1 MNDHVQIQEAIAAY
15 VTHAL
20 DREERARTEHELLEH
35 LPGCEAC
42 SALLRDL
49 RELSGDL
56 ALAPDPR
63 AISETGQARVM
74 AAVTGSRPA
83 AVARARRAWPRAAAA
98 VVAVVIA
105 GSAAVNVVV
114 ASRSSR
120 AENRA
125 RAALGAAAVIADPRA
140 HHAVLQGARGTL
152 VVSVLPNGTGA
163 FIAHGMAAP
172 PSGSVYELWLAQ
184 DARYVPVKVFSPD
197 GGDAVVS
204 FTVEP
209 GSYTA
214 SAVTIERSYVRQPTR
229 APTYFAS
236 LPA

>member
-1 MNDHVQIQEAIAAY
+1 
-15 VTHAL
+15 
-20 DREERARTEHELLEH
+20 
-35 LPGCEAC
+35 
-42 SALLRDL
+42 L

-63 AISETGQARVM
+63 TISETGEARVM

-83 AVARARRAWPRAAAA
+83 AAPRARRAWPRAAAA

-114 ASRSSR
+114 ASRSGR

-125 RAALGAAAVIADPRA
+125 RAALAAAAVIADPRA
-140 HHAVLQGARGTL
+140 RHAVLQGASGSL
-152 VVSVLPNGTGA
+152 VMSVLPNGSGV

-172 PSGSVYELWLAQ
+172 PSGSVYELWLAK
-184 DARYVPVKVFSPD
+184 DARYVPVRTFSPD
-197 GGDAVVS
+197 GGDVVFS

-209 GSYTA
+209 GSFTSTA
-214 SAVTIERSYVRQPTR
+214 ITVERTYVTQPTR
-229 APTYFAS
+229 APTYFAP